1 MATKLREHAGAGL
14 VAVAIFIAAL
24 LEGAFD
30 PTAYAAASIVIW
42 AAAAAGLAS
51 RALPSAPIALN
62 GAVAGSLLAALMLMA
77 AASLGWVGDQGRAFE
92 EAVRAS
98 AYLGLFVIAACT
110 AGSAGRARWL
120 TGLSLGLGAVAVV
133 SLLSHLQPGLLDDD
147 ELGALIP
154 GAADRLSYPIGYW
167 NGLAGL
173 LALGAVLIARFATAA
188 PGRVQRSGATAML
201 PLVLLALWLTESR
214 GGAVAVVVGLAA
226 LVLLST
232 DRQGLAGRAA
242 LAGLGAAVLI
252 VVGERLDGL
261 DEGMNS
267 ASRHSDGDVMTAVAL
282 ATATLTG
289 ASAWMLEGR
298 IPRLPAAGRAA
309 VAVAAVAATALIGVT
324 AAADP
329 AERFRNFKAPPEDVM
344 TQGTA
349 DTGDELN
356 SSGRWQFW
364 GEALDAF
371 GDEPL
376 LGVGAGGFED
386 YWAEHA
392 SVLVF
397 VRNPHSLPLQ
407 LAAELGIAGMALL
420 LGFGTALGLAAVRW
434 IGAERR
440 RGDESFGGDGAVLV
454 AVLLTA
460 GVGALI
466 DWTWLIPAVIAPA
479 VIGAGLLTAAAPG
492 RRLRANGYWLGL
504 ATVGVAWV
512 SILAAGLVVL
522 TEIKLEQSRDAA
534 AAGRIE
540 DGIERAEEARTVQP
554 WSSEPYTQLALLEEE
569 RGDTGH
575 ALEFLSEAQERDS
588 LDWRLPLIEVRL
600 HEERDDLSSARLAL
614 DRALELSPLAAL
626 QLLRGAE

>member
-1 MATKLREHAGAGL
+1 MADGL
-14 VAVAIFIAAL
+14 
-24 LEGAFD
+24 
-30 PTAYAAASIVIW
+30 T
-42 AAAAAGLAS
+42 
-51 RALPSAPIALN
+51 
-62 GAVAGSLLAALMLMA
+62 
-77 AASLGWVGDQGRAFE
+77 
-92 EAVRAS
+92 
-98 AYLGLFVIAACT
+98 
-110 AGSAGRARWL
+110 
-120 TGLSLGLGAVAVV
+120 LGLGAVAVV
-133 SLLSHLQPGLLDDD
+133 SLLSHLQPGLLDDNQ
-147 ELGALIP
+147 LGALIP

-173 LALGAVLIARFATAA
+173 LALGAVLTARFATAA
-188 PGRVQRSGATAML
+188 PGRIQRSGATAVL

-232 DRQGLAGRAA
+232 DRQGLASRVV

-267 ASRHSDGDVMTAVAL
+267 ASRHSDGD
-282 ATATLTG
+282 
-289 ASAWMLEGR
+289 SDDRGR
-298 IPRLPAAGRAA
+298 PGHGDIDGRLRVDARREDPPAARGGRAA

-329 AERFRNFKAPPEDVM
+329 AERFRDFKAPPEDVT
-344 TQGTA
+344 TQGAA
-349 DTGDELN
+349 DAGGELS

-376 LGVGAGGFED
+376 VGLGAGGFED

-407 LAAELGIAGMALL
+407 LAAELGVVGMALL
-420 LGFGTALGLAAVRW
+420 LGFGAALGLAAVRW
-434 IGAERR
+434 IGAEGG
-440 RGDESFGGDGAVLV
+440 RGDDAFRGDGAVLV

-460 GVGALI
+460 GVGAVI

-504 ATVGVAWV
+504 ATVGMAWV

-569 RGDTGH
+569 RGGTGR
-575 ALEFLSEAQERDS
+575 ALEFVSKAQEHDS
-588 LDWRLPLIEVRL
+588 RDWRLPLIEFRL
-600 HEERDDLSSARLAL
+600 HQARDDPSDAGLAL

-626 QLLRGAE
+626 QLLREAE